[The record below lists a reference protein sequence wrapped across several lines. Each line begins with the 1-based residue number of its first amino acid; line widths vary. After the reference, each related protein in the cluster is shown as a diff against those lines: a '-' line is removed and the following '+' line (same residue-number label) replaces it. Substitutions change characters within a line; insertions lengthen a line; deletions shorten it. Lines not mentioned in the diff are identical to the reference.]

1 MKAKTKAPSIVSL
14 IKKAAKDVAEL
25 RGNMHETEV
34 GGGTPLPVGPCL
46 ATLIGYIELGDRPL
60 SPKAKPGTN
69 ATKDAFSLAFAIQP
83 LKAKA
88 KNKDDYY
95 HDGVPRV
102 VYTYP
107 QKISRQEKSNHSKW
121 ARTMDPDGTAG
132 SFPGLIGRTYISAM
146 KESKDGKY
154 VNLDMD
160 IIRPAVDDRTDEPI
174 DPPVAFPEDQYQLF
188 LWNDPTEEM
197 WASLAY
203 TDKEG
208 NVQQGRMQRDILAAT
223 NFSGSPIEELLANG
237 GVLEKELEEAHKVEE
252 ERQKRADNK
261 NDAGDVEEL
270 AEEDDEEDTPPP
282 PKKATGVKLPKVG
295 KAKLPE
301 PEEDDD
307 DDFEDEE
314 EEEEELPPPPPPKKK
329 APVKKALKITK
340 KKPALP
346 EPDEDD
352 EDEDEE

>member
-14 IKKAAKDVAEL
+14 IKKAAKDVAET

-34 GGGTPLPVGPCL
+34 GGGGVPLPVGPCF

-60 SPKAKPGTN
+60 NPKAKPGT
-69 ATKDAFSLAFAIQP
+69 APTKDSFSLAFAIQP

-95 HDGVPRV
+95 HEGVPRV
-102 VYTYP
+102 VFTYP

-121 ARTMDPDGTAG
+121 ARTMDPDGLSG
-132 SFPGLIGRTYISAM
+132 SFPGLIGNTYITAM

-154 VNLDMD
+154 VNIDMD

-174 DPPVAFPEDQYQLF
+174 EPPVAFPEDRYMLF
-188 LWNDPTEEM
+188 LWNDPSEEM
-197 WASLAY
+197 WASLSY
-203 TDKEG
+203 TDKDG
-208 NVQQGRMQRDILAAT
+208 NQLQGKMQRDILAAT

-252 ERQKRADNK
+252 ERQKRADSK
-261 NDAGDVEEL
+261 NDAGDVEEPDE
-270 AEEDDEEDTPPP
+270 EEDDEEEAPP
-282 PKKATGVKLPKVG
+282 PKKATGVKMPKLG
-295 KAKLPE
+295 KAKKLPE

-307 DDFEDEE
+307 DFDEE
-314 EEEEELPPPPPPKKK
+314 GEEETPPPPPKKP
-329 APVKKALKITK
+329 AAKKALKITK
-340 KKPALP
+340 KKVALP
-346 EPDEDD
+346 EPE
-352 EDEDEE
+352 EDEEEDEE

>member
-1 MKAKTKAPSIVSL
+1 MKAKTKAAPSIVSL

-69 ATKDAFSLAFAIQP
+69 ATKDAFSLALAIQP

-95 HDGVPRV
+95 HAGVPRV

-121 ARTMDPDGTAG
+121 ARTMDPDGIAG

-174 DPPVAFPEDQYQLF
+174 DPPVAFPEEQYQLF

-197 WASLAY
+197 WASLGY

-208 NVQQGRMQRDILAAT
+208 NVQQGRMQREILAAT
-223 NFSGSPIEELLANG
+223 NFSDSPIEELLANG

-252 ERQKRADNK
+252 ERQKRADSK
-261 NDAGDVEEL
+261 NDAGDVEEP

-282 PKKATGVKLPKVG
+282 PKKATGVKLPKLG
-295 KAKLPE
+295 KAKKLPE
-301 PEEDDD
+301 PVEEDDD
-307 DDFEDEE
+307 DFDDEE
-314 EEEEELPPPPPPKKK
+314 EEETPPPPPKKP
-329 APVKKALKITK
+329 AAKKTLKITK
-340 KKPALP
+340 KKVKLP

-352 EDEDEE
+352 EEEDEE

>member
-14 IKKAAKDVAEL
+14 IKKAAKDVAET

-34 GGGTPLPVGPCL
+34 GGGGVPLPVGPCF
-46 ATLIGYIELGDRPL
+46 ATLVGYIEVGDRPL
-60 SPKAKPGTN
+60 SSKAKPGTN
-69 ATKDAFSLAFAIQP
+69 PTKDAFSLAFAIQP

-95 HDGVPRV
+95 HEGVPRV
-102 VYTYP
+102 VFTYP

-121 ARTMDPDGTAG
+121 ARTMDPDGLSG
-132 SFPGLIGRTYISAM
+132 SFPGLIGNTYITAM

-154 VNLDMD
+154 VNIDMD

-174 DPPVAFPEDQYQLF
+174 EPPVAFPEDRYMLF
-188 LWNDPTEEM
+188 IWNDPTEEM
-197 WASLAY
+197 WVSLSY
-203 TDKEG
+203 TDKDG
-208 NVQQGRMQRDILAAT
+208 NALQGKMQRDILAAT

-261 NDAGDVEEL
+261 NDAGDVEEPD
-270 AEEDDEEDTPPP
+270 EDEEEEEAPP
-282 PKKATGVKLPKVG
+282 PKKATGVKMPKLG
-295 KAKLPE
+295 KAKKLPE
-301 PEEDDD
+301 PVEEDEDDD
-307 DDFEDEE
+307 FDDEG
-314 EEEEELPPPPPPKKK
+314 EEEEELPPPPPKKK

-346 EPDEDD
+346 EPN
-352 EDEDEE
+352 EDEEEDEE

>member
-14 IKKAAKDVAEL
+14 IKKAAKDVAET

-34 GGGTPLPVGPCL
+34 GGGGVPLPVGPCF

-60 SPKAKPGTN
+60 SPKAKPGTVP
-69 ATKDAFSLAFAIQP
+69 TKDAFSLAFAIQP

-95 HDGVPRV
+95 HEGVPRV
-102 VYTYP
+102 VFTYP

-121 ARTMDPDGTAG
+121 ARTMDPEGLSG
-132 SFPGLIGRTYISAM
+132 SFPGLIGNTYISAM

-160 IIRPAVDDRTDEPI
+160 VIRPAVDDRTDEPI
-174 DPPVAFPEDQYQLF
+174 DPPVAFPEDRYMLF
-188 LWNDPTEEM
+188 LWNDPAEEM
-197 WASLAY
+197 WASLSY
-203 TDKEG
+203 TDKDG
-208 NVQQGRMQRDILAAT
+208 NQLQGKMQRDILAAT

-252 ERQKRADNK
+252 ERQKRADSK
-261 NDAGDVEEL
+261 NDAGDVEEPDE
-270 AEEDDEEDTPPP
+270 EEDDEEEAPP
-282 PKKATGVKLPKVG
+282 PKNATGVKMPKLG
-295 KAKLPE
+295 KAKKLPE

-307 DDFEDEE
+307 DDFDEE
-314 EEEEELPPPPPPKKK
+314 EEEEETPPPKP
-329 APVKKALKITK
+329 AAKKALKITK
-340 KKPALP
+340 KKVALP
-346 EPDEDD
+346 EPDD
-352 EDEDEE
+352 EEEDEE